1 VSVRLD
7 FIHKFIPATKLNNK
21 ITLLLLHGTGGNED
35 DLIPLASEL
44 APGSSILSP
53 RGKVLENGMPRFFRR
68 FAEGIFDVEDLKN
81 RTNELSGFIKAAASR
96 YGFDPNSIVGVGYSN
111 GANIGT
117 SLLFLHP
124 GVLHGAVLFR
134 PMVPLV
140 PEKQPDLTDNPVYVS
155 AGVTDPIVA
164 RSETEKLVKML
175 REYGADVTLSWVNTG
190 HALVGQEVQDAK
202 VWLGRTVAR
211 P

>member
-1 VSVRLD
+1 MSVRLD

-81 RTNELSGFIKAAASR
+81 RTNELSGFIKAASSR